1 MMIRSVNLITI
12 PLLLTVSIFSTIVAE
27 AQEADYQEAYY
38 QEADYQ
44 EADYQQADEQQ
55 NCGGD
60 DFKLRDL
67 QVEFLHI
74 ANQDVSQIMQ
84 ILASMGYKT
93 IDLGSSSSSSS
104 EEEEESSG
112 YGDDDG
118 YDDDDDDGGGDDQT
132 YSCADLPVVMLP
144 SPINEGRLEFNIGAS
159 DDDSGGGGYG
169 DDSGG
174 DSGSKPLHSMRKPH
188 SGETDQIL
196 VFYHPSQK
204 QQFVQLLG
212 LVRLLDLRARQIYI
226 EGLVLEVSEDALRET
241 GIKFSKIRT
250 GDGIFEIGG
259 ISASPVAA
267 GGAKVLDLI
276 RDQTSS
282 TGAVAAVDPDPF
294 ADTPAPVAVGSTGTL
309 LQLQALVADGRAEV
323 LSRPSVLALNN
334 RQAVIQ
340 VVDIIQFPIAQS
352 TISASGDIVQ
362 SAFTFEEI
370 RPGITLNL
378 RPRVSADNQ
387 YVSMEIDV
395 TVEAVVAANNGE
407 VRNADGVVIATKPGA
422 SLRRV
427 QTFAR
432 INDRTPIIIGG
443 LITEDKSTVKNR
455 VPILGDIPII
465 GRLFGATQKI
475 LAKREVVIVLTPYI
489 VNERG
494 SGVNITSPDDTEMFD
509 LRDMNLFSDSYRLRS
524 EDLFDFH
531 FIYAQS
537 AFKEDKRWAESIIA
551 QRPELKNNKLYRQ
564 FSDGNFPGGESYV
577 ARMIYDL
584 VKRQKLGEELD
595 SSRFIV
601 SKLSDTG
608 KSEVIILDDLMEQL
622 DDSTGEAIVI
632 TYEFQEETLLNS
644 VPSVEIVKVPQETSL
659 DELRQKLRGKPIYG
673 TRKPVAILRSEKD
686 LRRLKAVIATNAII
700 NENGGLDDLTVGSL
714 TRGKIIAIPAL
725 TSERFYMID
734 AQTAKIF
741 TATEDYA
748 TDAKIKLEYEN
759 QKIKEIKN
767 DLVGDQ

>member
-1 MMIRSVNLITI
+1 MIRSVNLLVI
-12 PLLLTVSIFSTIVAE
+12 PLFLALSVVSTIVAG
-27 AQEADYQEAYY
+27 AQQTDHQQSCGAD
-38 QEADYQ
+38 
-44 EADYQQADEQQ
+44 
-55 NCGGD
+55 G
-60 DFKLRDL
+60 FKLRDL
-67 QVEFLHI
+67 EVEFLHI

-84 ILASMGYKT
+84 ILTSMGYKT
-93 IDLGSSSSSSS
+93 ISLGSSNSDEMQSN
-104 EEEEESSG
+104 
-112 YGDDDG
+112 G
-118 YDDDDDDGGGDDQT
+118 YDDDQT
-132 YSCADLPVVMLP
+132 YFCDDLPVVMLP
-144 SPINEGRLEFNIGAS
+144 SPIDEGRLEFNIGPEADDS
-159 DDDSGGGGYG
+159 DDEYG

-174 DSGSKPLHSMRKPH
+174 DEGSSSNPLHSMRKPH

-204 QQFVQLLG
+204 QQFVHLLS

-241 GIKFSKIRT
+241 GIKFSRIRS

-259 ISASPVAA
+259 VSASPVAA

-276 RDQTSS
+276 RDNTSNI
-282 TGAVAAVDPDPF
+282 GAAVMEVDPDSF
-294 ADTPAPVAVGSTGTL
+294 DSAPAPTSVGNLNTGTL

-443 LITEDKSTVKNR
+443 LITEDKSTIKNR
-455 VPILGDIPII
+455 VPLLGDIPII

-524 EDLFDFH
+524 EDLFDFN
-531 FIYAQS
+531 FIYNKS
-537 AFKEDKRWAESIIA
+537 SFKEDKRWAESILA
-551 QRPELKNNKLYRQ
+551 QHPELNDRKLYRQ

-584 VKRQKLGEELD
+584 VKRQKLGEALD

-608 KSEVIILDDLMEQL
+608 KSKVMIIDDLMEQL
-622 DDSTGEAIVI
+622 GDSTGEAVVI
-632 TYEFQEETLLNS
+632 TYEFQEETLLRS

-659 DELRQKLRGKPIYG
+659 DELRQKLRGKPTHG
-673 TRKPVAILRSEKD
+673 TRKPVVILRSEKD
-686 LRRLKAVIATNAII
+686 LKRLKAAIVTNAII
-700 NENGGLDDLTVGSL
+700 NENGGFDGLTVGSL

-734 AQTAKIF
+734 AQTARIY
-741 TATEDYA
+741 TATEDYG

-767 DLVGDQ
+767 DLVHVQRPLD